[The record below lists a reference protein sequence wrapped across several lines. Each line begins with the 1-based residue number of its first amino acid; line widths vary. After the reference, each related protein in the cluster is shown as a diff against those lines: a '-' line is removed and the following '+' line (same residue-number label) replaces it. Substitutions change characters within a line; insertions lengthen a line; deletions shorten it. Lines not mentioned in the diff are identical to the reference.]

1 MRAEGDTMDDRAA
14 ILTGALVGGLIGAAF
29 GYLYFTE
36 SGRRARQEFEPRMDA
51 LIAELRRARAAAART
66 VDAAGQGWRSV
77 RQLQSDIRSP
87 REATD
92 SSNR

>member
-66 VDAAGQGWRSV
+66 VDAAGQSWRSV
-77 RQLQSDIRSP
+77 RRLESDIRSP

-92 SSNR
+92 SSN

>member
-66 VDAAGQGWRSV
+66 VDAAGQSWRSV
-77 RQLQSDIRSP
+77 RRLQSDIRSP

-92 SSNR
+92 SSN

>member
-1 MRAEGDTMDDRAA
+1 MDDRAA

-36 SGRRARQEFEPRMDA
+36 SGRRARQEFEPQMDA

-66 VDAAGQGWRSV
+66 VDAAGQSWRSV
-77 RQLQSDIRSP
+77 RRLQSDIRSP

-92 SSNR
+92 SSN

>member
-1 MRAEGDTMDDRAA
+1 MDDRAA

-66 VDAAGQGWRSV
+66 VDAAGQSWRSV
-77 RQLQSDIRSP
+77 RRLESDIRSP

-92 SSNR
+92 SSN

>member
-1 MRAEGDTMDDRAA
+1 MDDRAA

-66 VDAAGQGWRSV
+66 VDAAGQSWRSV
-77 RQLQSDIRSP
+77 RRLQSDIRSP

-92 SSNR
+92 SSN

>member
-1 MRAEGDTMDDRAA
+1 MRAEGETMDDRAA

-66 VDAAGQGWRSV
+66 VDAAGQSWRSV
-77 RQLQSDIRSP
+77 RRLQSDIRSP

-92 SSNR
+92 SSN

>member
-1 MRAEGDTMDDRAA
+1 MDDRAA
-14 ILTGALVGGLIGAAF
+14 ILTGSLVGGLIGAAF

-66 VDAAGQGWRSV
+66 VDAAGQSWRSV
-77 RQLQSDIRSP
+77 RRLQSDIRSP

-92 SSNR
+92 SSN

>member
-1 MRAEGDTMDDRAA
+1 MRAEGETMDDRAA

-66 VDAAGQGWRSV
+66 VDAAGQSWRSV
-77 RQLQSDIRSP
+77 RRLESDIRSP

-92 SSNR
+92 SSN

>member
-1 MRAEGDTMDDRAA
+1 MDDRAA

-51 LIAELRRARAAAART
+51 LIAELRRVRAAAART
-66 VDAAGQGWRSV
+66 VDAAGQSWRSV
-77 RQLQSDIRSP
+77 RRLQSDIRSP

-92 SSNR
+92 SSN